1 VASLRNY
8 AVILA
13 AYASVMA
20 FGGKPFPSAPDA
32 DLPTVLKSLHLRNAF
47 TRFVIASQMQ
57 AAGADAA
64 SAQKLYDDFKA
75 FVADNKPH
83 DLDSPTQAP
92 GVICF

>member
-1 VASLRNY
+1 
-8 AVILA
+8 
-13 AYASVMA
+13 
-20 FGGKPFPSAPDA
+20 
-32 DLPTVLKSLHLRNAF
+32 
-47 TRFVIASQMQ
+47 MQ

-64 SAQKLYDDFKA
+64 SAQKLYDEFKS